1 MDVKKLPFLFSVFIL
16 PRPRHLPS
24 RGHND
29 DFVSD
34 ISLNGGEISLLKTLG
49 LSGGTVAGR
58 QLVERMDD
66 MEGAEFL
73 DTLGGLMTMGY
84 VVSNK
89 VNVRTMEAVESAT
102 FRVNPSFAR
111 DLKDAVYPSRKP
123 SVKTG
128 RRQRRA

>member
-1 MDVKKLPFLFSVFIL
+1 M
-16 PRPRHLPS
+16 
-24 RGHND
+24 
-29 DFVSD
+29 SD

-58 QLVERMDD
+58 QLAERMDD

-84 VVSNK
+84 VVCNK
-89 VNVRTMEAVESAT
+89 VNVRTMEAVGSAT
-102 FRVNPSFAR
+102 FRVNPAFAR
-111 DLKDAVYPSRKP
+111 DLKDAVYPSRKANE
-123 SVKTG
+123 KTG

>member
-1 MDVKKLPFLFSVFIL
+1 M
-16 PRPRHLPS
+16 
-24 RGHND
+24 
-29 DFVSD
+29 SD

-49 LSGGTVAGR
+49 ISGGTVAGR
-58 QLVERMDD
+58 LLVERLEE

-73 DTLGGLMTMGY
+73 DTLGGLMTTGY
-84 VVSNK
+84 VVCNK

-102 FRVNPSFAR
+102 FRVNPAFAR

-123 SVKTG
+123 VKTG